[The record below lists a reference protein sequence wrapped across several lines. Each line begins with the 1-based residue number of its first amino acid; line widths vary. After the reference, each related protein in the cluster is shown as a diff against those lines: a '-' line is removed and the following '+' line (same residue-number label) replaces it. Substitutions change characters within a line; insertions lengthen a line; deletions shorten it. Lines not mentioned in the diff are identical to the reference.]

1 MPVQQPARPC
11 VVLLSHECRD
21 SQGLCR
27 PRLIRVRLSIS
38 MLTMQPGGRGYDTSV
53 TVFDTQ
59 GRLYQVEYA
68 RESVKRGTT
77 TVGLKYRDGLILI
90 IDKRLTN
97 TLVIAD
103 SIEKMFQIDDHIGAT
118 TSGLVADARQL
129 VERARIQCQ
138 VNRMT
143 YGNRMAVPALVKKM
157 GDFMQSFTQYGG
169 ARPFGTALLIAGS
182 DDTGF
187 HLYELDVSGA
197 YLAYNAGGIGVGKAL
212 VIDYFE
218 NNWKPNMTQNA
229 AIKMGL
235 EALSDSMDDSLNHD
249 AVEIA
254 VVNSEGYQKLDHET
268 ALKHL
273 EKIS

>member
-1 MPVQQPARPC
+1 MPVLQPSHPC

-21 SQGLCR
+21 SQDPCQ

-38 MLTMQPGGRGYDTSV
+38 TLTMQPGGRGYDTSV

-129 VERARIQCQ
+129 IERARIQCQ

-143 YGNRMAVPALVKKM
+143 
-157 GDFMQSFTQYGG
+157 
-169 ARPFGTALLIAGS
+169 TA
-182 DDTGF
+182 
-187 HLYELDVSGA
+187 
-197 YLAYNAGGIGVGKAL
+197 IG
-212 VIDYFE
+212 
-218 NNWKPNMTQNA
+218 
-229 AIKMGL
+229 
-235 EALSDSMDDSLNHD
+235 
-249 AVEIA
+249 
-254 VVNSEGYQKLDHET
+254 
-268 ALKHL
+268 
-273 EKIS
+273 